1 MENFGFR
8 LQELVKVSQNLYFF
22 EFYMLYLLWLSGKE
36 EDKMDKTTKTI
47 SKDLTWK
54 GLRMELSSEELQSIF
69 QQEYEEDEYY
79 DYNVLITGLY
89 KALKKEI
96 DFEYFKDWC
105 VLIANCFNHTSY
117 KKEKMKKLMWNIS
130 YFFDGI
136 SFEEDYDENTLLQ
149 DIATMKDYNFDF
161 ENNSKKRRP
170 PFETNGIER
179 ILTFDHCNRAEDS
192 SVYRVIIK
200 DNIKKQFDLKFLDNA
215 FYVFD
220 DNINY
225 TFVTEKE
232 FEKIFNSFFEND
244 DEWIENH
251 DLKF

>member
-1 MENFGFR
+1 MNNE
-8 LQELVKVSQNLYFF
+8 VKL
-22 EFYMLYLLWLSGKE
+22 
-36 EDKMDKTTKTI
+36 I
-47 SKDLTWK
+47 SKELTWK
-54 GLRMELSSEELQSIF
+54 GLRMELEEKELQEIF

-79 DYNVLITGLY
+79 NYDILISGLY
-89 KALKKEI
+89 KALNKEI

-117 KKEKMKKLMWNIS
+117 KKTKMKKLMWNIS

-136 SFEEDYDENTLLQ
+136 SFEDEYDRNTLLQ
-149 DIATMKDYNFDF
+149 DIAAMKEYNFDF
-161 ENNSKKRRP
+161 ENISTRKRP

-179 ILTFDHCNRAEDS
+179 ILAFDHCNRAKDS

-200 DNIKKQFDLKFLDNA
+200 DNNNNQFDLQYLDNA

-220 DNINY
+220 DKINY

-232 FEKIFNSFFEND
+232 FDKIFNSFFEND
-244 DEWIENH
+244 DEWTENH
-251 DLKF
+251 ELKF